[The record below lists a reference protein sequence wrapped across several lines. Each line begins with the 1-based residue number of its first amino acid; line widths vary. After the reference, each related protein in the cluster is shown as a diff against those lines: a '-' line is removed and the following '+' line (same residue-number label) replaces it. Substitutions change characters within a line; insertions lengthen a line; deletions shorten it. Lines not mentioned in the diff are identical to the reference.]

1 MAGIGAFWSVSFLL
15 VLVPGAD
22 WAYAITAGLRHRSV
36 LPAVGG
42 MLGGYVLLTAVVAAG
57 LATAVAG
64 SPTVLTVLTA
74 AGAAYLIWLGATTL
88 ARPAA
93 APRAEDGDEQDG
105 SGSWVGRAVRGLGIS
120 GLNPKAL
127 LLFLALLPQFAAR
140 DADWP
145 FAAQIVAL
153 GLVHT
158 ANCAVVY
165 TGVGTTARRILGA
178 RPAVATAVSR
188 LSGAAMILVGALLL
202 AERLV

>member
-42 MLGGYVLLTAVVAAG
+42 MLSGYVLLTAVVAAG

-64 SPTVLTVLTA
+64 SPTVLTVLTG

-93 APRAEDGDEQDG
+93 PRAGAGGEEGG

-188 LSGAAMILVGALLL
+188 FSGAAMILVGALLL
-202 AERLV
+202 LERLV

>member
-93 APRAEDGDEQDG
+93 APQAEDGDEQDG